1 MFPSLLF
8 SHFLVETNTPEAESS
23 DIKEEGNRN
32 NPKCIGDNYIDCQRV
47 FRCNDYT
54 YLDYHRFFSSP
65 DNKILF

>member
-8 SHFLVETNTPEAESS
+8 SRFLVETNTPEAESS

-54 YLDYHRFFSSP
+54 
-65 DNKILF
+65 